1 MSTFLCCLSLFSLL
15 PLAAQQPRV
24 ANAKVETRSAS
35 AGLEKEFRALAGSL
49 EGPAWIGYAVPMIA
63 GQHQM
68 CCSSSGHPCLC
79 ALEAKKGDSQSL
91 HSGPVRLE
99 SPGQLLVLFRVQQ
112 KSTGKIRTFSEDCEL
127 DAGGLPFYWLREVRS
142 SESLAL
148 LASFVS
154 GAEDRLRDSA
164 LAAIAF
170 HGDPAADRWLEQF
183 VAAGQPD
190 AIRERTAFW
199 LGAARG
205 KRGYELLRR
214 MLRDDPSERV
224 RDRAVFALS
233 ISKEPA
239 AVDALIEAAR
249 HDKSSHLR
257 GQALFWLA
265 QKAGQKAA
273 SAIKDAIENDPE
285 TEVKKRAVFAL
296 SQLRKEES
304 VPLLI
309 QVARSNRNPAVRKQ
323 AIFWL
328 GQSKDPRAV
337 EFFEEILKH

>member
-1 MSTFLCCLSLFSLL
+1 LSLFSLL

-24 ANAKVETRSAS
+24 ANARVETRSAS
-35 AGLEKEFRALAGSL
+35 AGLEREFRALAGGL
-49 EGPAWIGYAVPMIA
+49 EGPAWIGYAVPMVA
-63 GQHQM
+63 DRRQM
-68 CCSSSGHPCLC
+68 CCSSNGHPCLY

-183 VAAGQPD
+183 VAAGQPG
-190 AIRERTAFW
+190 AIRKKTAFW

-233 ISKEPA
+233 ISKEPE

-273 SAIKDAIENDPE
+273 SAIKRMFTLSAEWFIDRKALNSHG
-285 TEVKKRAVFAL
+285 VF
-296 SQLRKEES
+296 
-304 VPLLI
+304 
-309 QVARSNRNPAVRKQ
+309 VAGA
-323 AIFWL
+323 AFC
-328 GQSKDPRAV
+328 A
-337 EFFEEILKH
+337 